1 VILLATRVM
10 HLAGIIAE
18 PHEQWMK
25 QVARNS
31 TDGVEGFLRDCRYL
45 IHDRSSL
52 LSLLSEGF
60 RSILKST
67 GVGPVRL
74 PARSPNL
81 NAFAER
87 FVREGPVWIR

>member
-1 VILLATRVM
+1 MVATDVGGLAET
-10 HLAGIIAE
+10 I
-18 PHEQWMK
+18 Q
-25 QVARNS
+25 
-31 TDGVEGFLRDCRYL
+31 DGVEGFLRDCRYL

-52 LSLLSEGF
+52 FSEGF